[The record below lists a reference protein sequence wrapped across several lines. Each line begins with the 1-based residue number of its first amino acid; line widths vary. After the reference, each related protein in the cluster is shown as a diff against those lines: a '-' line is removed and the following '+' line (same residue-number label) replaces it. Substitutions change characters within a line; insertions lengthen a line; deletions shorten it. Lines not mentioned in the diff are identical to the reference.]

1 MATSALSLT
10 NQLCRFSSEV
20 HFLFINKNFST
31 PKSTRLISHV
41 WSYSKTTRI
50 PALHSANGYIKE
62 AIEEGE
68 GMVDSDKVRV
78 LKQKIE
84 VLGIKC
90 DDSCF
95 PGQYYHLLC
104 PKCKGGKTM
113 ERSLSFNI
121 TQDVDVAMWRCFRTS
136 CGWTGQAFA
145 DSRMPIAGVN
155 KIFKVK
161 SSKQVTP
168 ENVVL
173 EPLGDKLI
181 EYFSERMISEE
192 TLRRNA
198 VMQMSG
204 DKYIIAFT
212 YRQNGAIVGCKY
224 RTMEKRFWQEKDTRK
239 WLYGLDDI
247 NEATEIIIVEGEID
261 KLSVEEAGFRNCV
274 SVPGGAPQIVSVKD
288 LPSIQKDRAYQ
299 YLWNSK
305 EYLDKLSR
313 IVLATD
319 GDTSG
324 RSLAEELARRLGK
337 ERTKQF
343 NVATKIGFTSNS
355 FLLCLSLSWTSPD
368 VGCFLCTSTKC
379 YATSPEAL
387 CLVLN
392 TRKKKALRHHD
403 ADTRSPVMRYHTWKF
418 ICNLKIFTLTGS
430 GLAAGNVVDFH
441 LGEHVL
447 LGLAYIFS

>member
-10 NQLCRFSSEV
+10 DRLCHFSFKV
-20 HFLFINKNFST
+20 HFLFTNKNVST
-31 PKSTRLISHV
+31 PKSMSHL

-50 PALHSANGYIKE
+50 PALRSVNGNMRE
-62 AIEEGE
+62 AIEQEE
-68 GMVDSDKVRV
+68 GMVGSDKVKV

-90 DDSCF
+90 NDSCL
-95 PGQYYHLLC
+95 PGQYFHLLC
-104 PKCKGGKTM
+104 PECQGGKTM

-121 TQDVDVAMWRCFRTS
+121 SRDVDVAMWRCFRTS

-145 DSRMPIAGVN
+145 DSRMTIAGVN

-161 SSKQVTP
+161 SSKQITP
-168 ENVVL
+168 ENVIL

-181 EYFSERMISEE
+181 AYFSERMVSEE
-192 TLRRNA
+192 TLQRNA

-239 WLYGLDDI
+239 WLYGVDDI
-247 NEATEIIIVEGEID
+247 KEATKIIIVEGEID

-274 SVPGGAPQIVSVKD
+274 SVPGGAPQMVSAKD
-288 LPSIQKDRAYQ
+288 LPSIEKDRAYQ

-305 EYLDKLSR
+305 EYLDKLSH

-319 GDTSG
+319 GDLSG

-337 ERTKQF
+337 ERCWVVRWPKKDESRYFKDANEVCAFSLYALESSYGLTFRLYLK
-343 NVATKIGFTSNS
+343 KIMDSHFD
-355 FLLCLSLSWTSPD
+355 FLW
-368 VGCFLCTSTKC
+368 
-379 YATSPEAL
+379 
-387 CLVLN
+387 
-392 TRKKKALRHHD
+392 
-403 ADTRSPVMRYHTWKF
+403 
-418 ICNLKIFTLTGS
+418 
-430 GLAAGNVVDFH
+430 
-441 LGEHVL
+441 
-447 LGLAYIFS
+447 

>member
-78 LKQKIE
+78 LKKKIE

-121 TQDVDVAMWRCFRTS
+121 TQDVDVAMWRCFGTS

-181 EYFSERMISEE
+181 AYFSERMISEE

-261 KLSVEEAGFRNCV
+261 KLAVEEAGFRNCV

-288 LPSIQKDRAYQ
+288 LPSIQKLGQSVSVSMEQQR
-299 YLWNSK
+299 
-305 EYLDKLSR
+305 
-313 IVLATD
+313 VL
-319 GDTSG
+319 G
-324 RSLAEELARRLGK
+324 
-337 ERTKQF
+337 
-343 NVATKIGFTSNS
+343 
-355 FLLCLSLSWTSPD
+355 
-368 VGCFLCTSTKC
+368 
-379 YATSPEAL
+379 
-387 CLVLN
+387 
-392 TRKKKALRHHD
+392 
-403 ADTRSPVMRYHTWKF
+403 
-418 ICNLKIFTLTGS
+418 
-430 GLAAGNVVDFH
+430 
-441 LGEHVL
+441 
-447 LGLAYIFS
+447 

>member
-78 LKQKIE
+78 LKKKIE

-121 TQDVDVAMWRCFRTS
+121 TQDVDVAMWRCFGTS

-181 EYFSERMISEE
+181 AYFSERMISEE

-224 RTMEKRFWQEKDTRK
+224 RTMDKRFWQEKDTRK

-337 ERTKQF
+337 ERCWVVRWPKKDDSRCFKDANEVLKCLGPAALKEVIQTAEKYEACQ
-343 NVATKIGFTSNS
+343 
-355 FLLCLSLSWTSPD
+355 LLR
-368 VGCFLCTSTKC
+368 
-379 YATSPEAL
+379 
-387 CLVLN
+387 LN
-392 TRKKKALRHHD
+392 
-403 ADTRSPVMRYHTWKF
+403 
-418 ICNLKIFTLTGS
+418 
-430 GLAAGNVVDFH
+430 
-441 LGEHVL
+441 
-447 LGLAYIFS
+447 

>member
-121 TQDVDVAMWRCFRTS
+121 TQDVDVAMWRCFGTS

-173 EPLGDKLI
+173 EPL
-181 EYFSERMISEE
+181 
-192 TLRRNA
+192 
-198 VMQMSG
+198 G

-274 SVPGGAPQIVSVKD
+274 SVPGGAPQIVSAKD

-337 ERTKQF
+337 ERCWVVRWPEKDDSRCF
-343 NVATKIGFTSNS
+343 KDANEVLK
-355 FLLCLSLSWTSPD
+355 CLGPAALKGVIQTAE
-368 VGCFLCTSTKC
+368 K
-379 YATSPEAL
+379 YEACQL
-387 CLVLN
+387 HRLN
-392 TRKKKALRHHD
+392 
-403 ADTRSPVMRYHTWKF
+403 
-418 ICNLKIFTLTGS
+418 
-430 GLAAGNVVDFH
+430 
-441 LGEHVL
+441 
-447 LGLAYIFS
+447 